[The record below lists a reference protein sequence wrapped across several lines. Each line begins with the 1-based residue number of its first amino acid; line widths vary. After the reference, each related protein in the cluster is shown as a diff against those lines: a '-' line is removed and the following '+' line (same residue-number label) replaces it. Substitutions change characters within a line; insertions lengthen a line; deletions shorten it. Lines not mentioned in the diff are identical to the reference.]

1 MTLSGEERE
10 SVRTGVVAEH
20 YELLE
25 ESVLRGDFDVA
36 VAMRARDLGLVDLHE
51 ETLEAIR
58 AQERAWKVI
67 EGVAAPWLT
76 DQSDAALAHRD
87 AVVEYRRLRAV
98 AERRIRR
105 GAEALA

>member
-1 MTLSGEERE
+1 MPLSRE
-10 SVRTGVVAEH
+10 DAESIRTGVVREH

-36 VAMRARDLGLVDLHE
+36 VAMRAHDLHLVNLRE

-58 AQERAWKVI
+58 AQERAWKVV

-76 DQSDAALAHRD
+76 DQSDAAVAHRN
-87 AVVEYRRLRAV
+87 AVAEYRRLRAV
-98 AERRIRR
+98 AEERIR
-105 GAEALA
+105 L